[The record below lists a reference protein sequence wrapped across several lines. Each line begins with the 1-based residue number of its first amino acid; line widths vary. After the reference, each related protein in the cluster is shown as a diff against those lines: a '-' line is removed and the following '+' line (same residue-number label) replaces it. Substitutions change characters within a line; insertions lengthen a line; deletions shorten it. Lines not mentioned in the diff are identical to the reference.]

1 MLLSKYSISR
11 AVIIYSFLLSGTA
24 SATGALVPIISILLD
39 DSRECIQQ
47 AALPRD
53 EFDCD
58 AVTIENSPW
67 QFVNRDGVNI
77 DVANGELTLEL
88 TQRLLWFNN
97 SRGVL
102 MYQTVDG
109 DFKATTSV
117 RVYKSSAS
125 EMLPDLP
132 VQLAGLMARRPDSD
146 QGSENYVFIVVGF
159 DVNDISVE
167 TKSTVNGQSDF
178 EGPSW
183 PNGQAELRICRIGD
197 AFYSYKRMPGE
208 TVWQVADDS
217 NTGIP
222 WPLERADMNGELQL
236 GINIYT
242 AESQF
247 DVSASFDYF
256 RVEAVANV
264 MDCTVD

>member
-1 MLLSKYSISR
+1 MLLSKYSFSR
-11 AVIIYSFLLSGTA
+11 VVITYSLLLSGTA
-24 SATGALVPIISILLD
+24 SATGFLAPIISILLD
-39 DSRECIQQ
+39 ESRECLQQ
-47 AALPRD
+47 AALPID

-58 AVTIENSPW
+58 SVTIENSPW
-67 QFVNRDGVNI
+67 QFVNRDGVIAHVSNS
-77 DVANGELTLEL
+77 ELNLEL

-102 MYQTVDG
+102 MYQTVEG
-109 DFKATTSV
+109 NFKATTSV
-117 RVYKSSAS
+117 RVYKSSDPD
-125 EMLPDLP
+125 MLPDLP

-146 QGSENYVFIVVGF
+146 AGSENYVFIVVGF

-167 TKSTVNGQSDF
+167 TKSTVNGQSEF

-183 PNGQAELRICRIGD
+183 PNGQAELRICRID
-197 AFYSYKRMPGE
+197 DTFYSYKRMPGE
-208 TVWQVADDS
+208 TVWQVADDP

-242 AESQF
+242 AEPQF

-264 MDCTVD
+264 MDCTID